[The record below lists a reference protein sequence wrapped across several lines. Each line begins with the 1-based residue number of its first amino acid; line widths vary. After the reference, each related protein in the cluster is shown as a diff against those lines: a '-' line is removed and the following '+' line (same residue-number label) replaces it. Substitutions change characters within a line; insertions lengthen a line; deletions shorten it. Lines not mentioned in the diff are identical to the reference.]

1 MMNSSVEYYPQANN
15 EGPKPLIKNPA
26 TRLPIKNIPEGCGYS
41 FFPSPAGQ
49 LALIVSDR
57 GVHAILWE
65 KTLQDHGTLGWC
77 SMLRRS
83 DDHPV
88 YRRTVKQLTE
98 YFAGTRQNFDI
109 PVVLNGTE
117 FQNSVWNQ
125 LREIPYGQTLSYEEQ
140 ALRLG
145 GKEKVRAVGRANGM
159 NPIPILIP
167 CHRVIGKNGSLTGF
181 GGGLDVK
188 EYLLNLESGRSRAW
202 RA

>member
-1 MMNSSVEYYPQANN
+1 MNKDLA
-15 EGPKPLIKNPA
+15 G
-26 TRLPIKNIPEGCGYS
+26 RLPIKNIPEDCVYN
-41 FFPSPAGQ
+41 FFPSAAGP
-49 LALIVSDR
+49 LALVVSER

-65 KTLQDHGTLGWC
+65 KSLQDHSIRDWWSRLK
-77 SMLRRS
+77 RS

-88 YRRTVKQLTE
+88 YARTADQLTE
-98 YFAGTRQNFDI
+98 YFAGTRQSFDL

-117 FQNSVWNQ
+117 FQNSVWNL

-140 ALRLG
+140 ARRLG

-188 EYLLNLESGRSRAW
+188 AFLLDLESGRSRAT